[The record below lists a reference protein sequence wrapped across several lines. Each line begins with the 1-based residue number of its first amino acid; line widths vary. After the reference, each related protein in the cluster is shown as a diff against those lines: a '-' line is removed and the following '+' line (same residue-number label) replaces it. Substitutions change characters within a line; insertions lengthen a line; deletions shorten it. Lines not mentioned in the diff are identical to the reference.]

1 MQKRTKFL
9 NLKLFFKTFFS
20 RGIIVK
26 ISAFIAILF
35 ILCAIFAPW
44 LTPYHPNEI
53 KLSDSFLEPSSKHFL
68 GCDLFGRDVFTRL
81 LYGARVSLLSS
92 FFSTLVAAVI
102 GMMLGLLAGYYEGVI
117 GVLIMRY
124 VDVQLSIPPLL
135 FTIVIGLIVGHRF
148 GGLII
153 AISFGLIPGFVR
165 LMYGIVLSIKSNDY
179 IVAVRI
185 ANVKNYKIIF
195 RHLLPNSFPPMIIMF
210 VLNLGMAIML
220 ESILSFLGIGIQ
232 LPTASWGNMVAD
244 GYSYL
249 LSVPLLA
256 FMPGICITLTIV
268 AFNVLGDSFR
278 DAIDPRLR
286 GIL

>member
-1 MQKRTKFL
+1 MQKSAKSS
-9 NLKLFFKTFFS
+9 NLKLLLKIFFS

-26 ISAFIAILF
+26 ISAVIAVLF
-35 ILCAIFAPW
+35 ILFAIFAPL

-53 KLSDSFLEPSSKHFL
+53 KLSDSFLEPSSEHLL
-68 GCDLFGRDVFTRL
+68 GCDLYGRDVLTRL
-81 LYGARVSLLSS
+81 LYAARVSLLSS
-92 FFSTLVAAVI
+92 FFSTFLAAVI
-102 GMMLGLLAGYYEGVI
+102 GMLLGLVAGYYEGVI
-117 GVLIMRY
+117 GVLIMGY

-135 FTIVIGLIVGHRF
+135 FIIVIELIVGHGF
-148 GGLII
+148 GGMII

-165 LMYGIVLSIKSNDY
+165 LMYGIVLSIKRNDY
-179 IVAVRI
+179 IVAVRS

-195 RHLLPNSFPPMIIMF
+195 KHILPNSFPPMIIMF

-232 LPTASWGNMVAD
+232 MPTASWGNMVAD

-249 LSVPLLA
+249 FSAPLLA
-256 FMPGICITLTIV
+256 FMPGICITLTIL
-268 AFNVLGDSFR
+268 AFNVLGDSLR
-278 DAIDPRLR
+278 DAIDPRLK